1 MRKFGQHFLA
11 SRETAQKIVAACDL
25 KADDEVLEI
34 GPGHG
39 ELSEHYI
46 GKVSQTY
53 LVEIDPK
60 LHARLNQKWGDRAD
74 VKILLADFRNFAID
88 SLVFQ
93 NDPIIVSNLPYYAS
107 KPILA
112 KILAWSKY
120 KRAVLMMQKELI
132 ERILA
137 QPGDSS
143 RGALSLFF
151 QMKAT
156 GETVLELGREAFR
169 PPPKVKSAV
178 IKIEPKA
185 SPYSEQD
192 QAKIEN
198 LIRLAFRH
206 RRKTLINNLA
216 ALNMPKNILG
226 SALENLQVPLKA
238 RAQDISLTTY
248 AALARMLI

>member
-11 SRETAQKIVAACDL
+11 SKEIAQKIVAACDL
-25 KADDEVLEI
+25 KPEDEVLEI

-46 GKVSQTY
+46 GKVSQAY

-60 LHARLNQKWGDRAD
+60 LHAKLDQKWGGRKDT
-74 VKILLADFRNFAID
+74 KIIHADFRDFAID
-88 SLVFQ
+88 SLAFRNNPV
-93 NDPIIVSNLPYYAS
+93 IVSNLPYYAS

-112 KILAWSKY
+112 KILAWAKY

-137 QPGDSS
+137 QPGDSNC
-143 RGALSLFF
+143 GALSLFF

-156 GETVLELGREAFR
+156 GTTVLELGREAFR
-169 PPPKVKSAV
+169 PPPKVKSSV

-185 SPYSEQD
+185 SPYSRQD

-206 RRKTLINNLA
+206 RRKTLVNNLA
-216 ALNMPKNILG
+216 ALNIPKNILEN
-226 SALENLQVPLKA
+226 ALDNLRVPLKA
-238 RAQDISLTTY
+238 RAQDISLDTY
-248 AALARMLI
+248 AALARMVI